1 MWAELS
7 YLLLTVLNFL
17 LGCLLL
23 TVLGKRLGIH
33 ETQQA
38 GFSGSL
44 EVLRGIAA
52 FLVFGAHST
61 MYFGLAPKQ
70 VMAAAMGELG
80 VLLFFMLT
88 GHLFWSQI
96 KAGKY
101 NGNTF
106 FVKRIRRLVPIMLVV
121 IFTFSILDW
130 IMGGFPIP
138 STQQWLS
145 LFRNF
150 GFGFGKVVASTGDVN
165 DVFTKD
171 MYLRINTI
179 WTLRWEWMFYLC
191 LPLVAAL
198 ARFRYVTIFALAV
211 VLLLMD
217 PTQIATGGTDA
228 VFVLA
233 FWLGALSRSLEDF
246 REGWLAALFSRWG
259 SLIALTLGIAATG
272 YYLLGGTEL
281 TQKSVRVPIMI
292 FTIFPVFLYFV
303 ASKRFPERMAW
314 PALQLVGKVSYSFY
328 LWHLGVNYFVVRIM
342 SRLFEQPQSALAFT
356 LSCIAM
362 MTVALTIS
370 AFTYRFVEEPFLNK
384 NKHST
389 I

>member
-1 MWAELS
+1 MWVELA
-7 YLLLTVLNFL
+7 YLLLTAVNFF

-33 ETQQA
+33 ETQQS
-38 GFSGSL
+38 GFSSSL

-70 VMAAAMGELG
+70 VMAASMGEVG

-96 KAGKY
+96 KAGKFD
-101 NGNTF
+101 GNSF
-106 FVKRIRRLVPIMLVV
+106 FIKRIRRLVPIMLVV
-121 IFTFSILDW
+121 IATYTLLDW
-130 IMGGFPIP
+130 ILGGFPIP
-138 STQQWLS
+138 SAQQWLS
-145 LFRNF
+145 LVRNF

-179 WTLRWEWMFYLC
+179 WTLRWEWMFYIC

-198 ARFRYVTIFALAV
+198 ATLRNVTIFAIAIILMF
-211 VLLLMD
+211 MD
-217 PTQIATGGTDA
+217 PFQIASGGTDA

-233 FWLGALSRSLEDF
+233 FWLGALSRSMEELSD
-246 REGWLAALFSRWG
+246 GWLAMLFSRWG
-259 SLIALTLGIAATG
+259 SNLLLVIGLAATG

-281 TQKSVRVPIMI
+281 IQKNVRVPILI
-292 FTIFPVFLYFV
+292 FVTFPVFFYFV
-303 ASKRFPERMAW
+303 ASKRFSNRLSWSP
-314 PALQLVGKVSYSFY
+314 LQLVGKVSYSFY
-328 LWHLGVNYFVVRIM
+328 LCISESTSSWFASWRHSSSNLNQCM
-342 SRLFEQPQSALAFT
+342 LSSSLA
-356 LSCIAM
+356 S
-362 MTVALTIS
+362 S
-370 AFTYRFVEEPFLNK
+370 
-384 NKHST
+384 
-389 I
+389 

>member
-1 MWAELS
+1 MWVELS
-7 YLLLTVLNFL
+7 YLLLTIVNFL
-17 LGCLLL
+17 LACLLL
-23 TVLGKRLGIH
+23 TLLSKRLGLH
-33 ETQQA
+33 ETQQP
-38 GFSGSL
+38 GFSSSL

-70 VMAAAMGELG
+70 VMAASMGELG

-101 NGNTF
+101 DGNSF
-106 FVKRIRRLVPIMLVV
+106 FIKRIRRLVPIMLVV
-121 IFTFSILDW
+121 ITTFSVLDW
-130 IMGGFPIP
+130 IMGNLPIP
-138 STQQWLS
+138 KAEQLVS

-179 WTLRWEWMFYLC
+179 WTLRWEWLFYLC

-198 ARFRYVTIFALAV
+198 VRFRYVTVFAIAV
-211 VLLLMD
+211 VLMFMD
-217 PTQIATGGTDA
+217 PFQITGGGTDA

-246 REGWLAALFSRWG
+246 SRSWLSPLFTRSGSVFAL
-259 SLIALTLGIAATG
+259 IVGIAVTG
-272 YYLLGGTEL
+272 CYLLGGPEL
-281 TQKSVRVPIMI
+281 TQKNVRVPVMV

-303 ASKRFPERMAW
+303 VSKRFPDRLSF
-314 PALQLVGKVSYSFY
+314 PSFQLVGKVSYSFY
-328 LWHLGVNYFVVRIM
+328 LWHLGINYFVVRIM
-342 SRLFEQPQSALAFT
+342 AQLFEHPQSPSAFILT
-356 LSCIAM
+356 CMTM
-362 MTVALTIS
+362 MVIGVTVS
-370 AFTYRFVEEPFLNK
+370 AFTYRFVEEPFLK
-384 NKHST
+384 KSKHNT

>member
-1 MWAELS
+1 MWVELS
-7 YLLLTVLNFL
+7 YLLLTIVNFL
-17 LGCLLL
+17 LACLIL
-23 TVLGKRLGIH
+23 TFLGKRLGIH
-33 ETQQA
+33 ESQQA
-38 GFSGSL
+38 GFSSSL
-44 EVLRGIAA
+44 EVLRGMAA

-70 VMAAAMGELG
+70 VMAASMGELG

-101 NGNTF
+101 DGNSF
-106 FVKRIRRLVPIMLVV
+106 FIKRIRRLVPIMLVV
-121 IFTFSILDW
+121 IATFSFLDW
-130 IMGGFPIP
+130 IMGGLPIP
-138 STQQWLS
+138 TVQQLVS

-179 WTLRWEWMFYLC
+179 WTLRWEWLFYLC

-198 ARFRYVTIFALAV
+198 ARFRYVTVFAIAV
-211 VLLLMD
+211 VLMFMD
-217 PTQIATGGTDA
+217 PFQITSGGTDA

-246 REGWLAALFSRWG
+246 SGSWLAPLFTRSGSVLAL
-259 SLIALTLGIAATG
+259 LIGIAATG
-272 YYLLGGTEL
+272 YYLLGGPEL
-281 TQKSVRVPIMI
+281 AQKSVRVPVMV

-303 ASKRFPERMAW
+303 VSKRFPDRL
-314 PALQLVGKVSYSFY
+314 ALPSFQLVGKVSYSFY
-328 LWHLGVNYFVVRIM
+328 LWHLGINYFVVRIM
-342 SRLFEQPQSALAFT
+342 ARLFEQPQSPTAFVLT
-356 LSCIAM
+356 CMAM
-362 MTVALTIS
+362 MVIGVTVS
-370 AFTYRFVEEPFLNK
+370 AFTYRFVEEPFLK
-384 NKHST
+384 KSKHNT